1 MYSERSIT
9 FRLNRFFNIFNPKVY
24 KFLIVLNG
32 ILLVW
37 GIYLISANKQSVCV
51 YIASIAFGN
60 IIAATTMVF
69 HCPKTIVI
77 SKEMVK
83 FEDYI
88 NMRPEHIHRNGFW
101 WLKVSYS
108 VSEIKEIQF
117 HQNVIEKT
125 FNVGHISFSG
135 KATFTAKRDIDR
147 IKEKDT
153 FIIYGIKNFSDF
165 MLNFPNN

>member
-1 MYSERSIT
+1 M
-9 FRLNRFFNIFNPKVY
+9 
-24 KFLIVLNG
+24 IVLNG

-88 NMRPEHIHRNGFW
+88 NMRPEHIHGNGFW